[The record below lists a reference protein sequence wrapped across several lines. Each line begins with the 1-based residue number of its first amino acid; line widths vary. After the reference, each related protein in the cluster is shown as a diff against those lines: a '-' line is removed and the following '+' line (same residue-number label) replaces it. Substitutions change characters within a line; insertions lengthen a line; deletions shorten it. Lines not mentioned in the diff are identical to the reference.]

1 MIEFLSSQGIQNK
14 LEKHFGL
21 RDTPFGVTPDP
32 RFFYGNKLHLE
43 GLRALAYG
51 IQAKKGFLLL
61 TGEVGTGKTILIRKL
76 MRQLESSVKF
86 VFVSANHLTSFDP
99 IELLARDLRVQKC
112 SRLETVQAL
121 DTYLMRQV
129 ENRHTVALLID
140 EGQKLSDEALENL
153 CDLSNLETEEEKL
166 IQIVLVGQPELANKL
181 SKSSLRRL
189 KQRMAMHYRL
199 GPLQN
204 ESELGDYIDHRLRI
218 GLYEGPEI
226 FTSEAIKAV
235 WCYSHGIPRLVNVIC
250 DNALALAC
258 EATEKIVSP
267 LIVARVAV
275 DLLLERAADAPKAQA
290 AELGPPKL
298 KPSAPAYSLLGTR
311 KNGIEAKPG
320 EAPEKP
326 IIRLSAHEQPSISR
340 TAAKEAAVPQE
351 FLDRIRL
358 AAIEAMGPMGRMVVF
373 DQISALGESIAA
385 FPQTKLEQL
394 IQSISR
400 EISNEA
406 MRARFENLM
415 SREISTLKTL

>member
-1 MIEFLSSQGIQNK
+1 ML
-14 LEKHFGL
+14 
-21 RDTPFGVTPDP
+21 V
-32 RFFYGNKLHLE
+32 
-43 GLRALAYG
+43 
-51 IQAKKGFLLL
+51 

-86 VFVSANHLTSFDP
+86 VFVSASHLTSFDP
-99 IELLARDLRVQKC
+99 IELLARDLRVQKG
-112 SRLETVQAL
+112 SRVETVESL

-129 ENRHTVALLID
+129 EKGHTVALLID
-140 EGQKLSDEALENL
+140 EAQKLSDEALENL

-166 IQIVLVGQPELANKL
+166 IQIVLVGQPELASKL

-204 ESELGDYIDHRLRI
+204 ESELGDYIAHRLRI
-218 GLYEGPEI
+218 GSYEGPEI
-226 FTSEAIKAV
+226 FTSEAIKAI

-290 AELGPPKL
+290 AELGSPKI
-298 KPSAPAYSLLGTR
+298 KPAAPAYSLMGTR
-311 KNGIEAKPG
+311 KNGIEARPG

-326 IIRLSAHEQPSISR
+326 MIRLRAPEQPSISR
-340 TAAKEAAVPQE
+340 IVPREGAVPQE

-373 DQISALGESIAA
+373 DQISALGESLAA
-385 FPQTKLEQL
+385 FPQTKLQEL
-394 IQSISR
+394 IESISR
-400 EISNEA
+400 EISNQA
-406 MRARFENLM
+406 MRARFENIM